1 MSSREWRAVEDL
13 GVPRNE
19 YSLLTVGP
27 KGRGESESM
36 VQATNAQPEASK
48 AAIEAPAEF
57 TEASKSSNQKAYH
70 VILNGRP
77 ELMEILGGIF
87 NSLTLPGFYIWIWP
101 FKHLIIYEKK
111 VRERL
116 LEEESKVDNANE
128 PPPSMVSREPAN
140 EKGITPNGDY
150 LRLDCQQR
158 PKASPVDVE
167 QISEKDLAAEHQAL
181 RDSDDTRES
190 EIEAEARSGTAEP
203 ETEADNR
210 MATNTTPPPS
220 QAEVEETET
229 QERGATI
236 NMQSPPVTNKEK
248 ADLDERTR
256 LRDELRCLVNF
267 MDNDMKDIYSVQRSI
282 DDGTRTTIAFD
293 YLWQL
298 FKPGDLVLQEGEQKR
313 AFMVLCVT
321 GGRALNRTAQTYP
334 SRKKPG
340 YDTFEE
346 RAKDAHF
353 AKYPKTSAFILDCFY
368 LDFDGINFG
377 PRPKKFMFQDYEGEV
392 PISSLQVFP
401 LKFHDSPG
409 QTENALI
416 KRGKRFAKLALVD
429 HKYYSGKTIR
439 ESPFFNVQDE
449 VCYSNSFT
457 QDRNTAN
464 PSNSRFMATS

>member
-1 MSSREWRAVEDL
+1 MSSGEWRAVEDL

-48 AAIEAPAEF
+48 AAIEAPTEF
-57 TEASKSSNQKAYH
+57 TEASKSSNEKAYH

-77 ELMEILGGIF
+77 ELMEVLGGIF

-101 FKHLIIYEKK
+101 FKHLIIYEKE

-116 LEEESKVDNANE
+116 LEEESKVDDANE
-128 PPPSMVSREPAN
+128 SPPSMISLEPAN
-140 EKGITPNGDY
+140 EKGITPNGNY

-158 PKASPVDVE
+158 PEASPVDVE
-167 QISEKDLAAEHQAL
+167 QINDKDLGAEHQAP
-181 RDSDDTRES
+181 RDSDSTRKS
-190 EIEAEARSGTAEP
+190 EIEADVRSGIAEP
-203 ETEADNR
+203 ESEADNR
-210 MATNTTPPPS
+210 MATNATHPIS

-236 NMQSPPVTNKEK
+236 NMQRPPITDKEK

-267 MDNDMKDIYSVQRSI
+267 MDNDMKEIYSVQKTI

-321 GGRALNRTAQTYP
+321 GGRALNRTAQAYL
-334 SRKKPG
+334 SRKKLDS
-340 YDTFEE
+340 YDE
-346 RAKDAHF
+346 RVKDAHF
-353 AKYPKTSAFILDCFY
+353 AKYPKTSPLILDCFY
-368 LDFDGINFG
+368 VDFDGINFG

-409 QTENALI
+409 QTEKALI

-439 ESPFFNVQDE
+439 ESPFFNFQGE
-449 VCYSNSFT
+449 VCYSSSFT
-457 QDRNTAN
+457 KDRNTAD
-464 PSNSRFMATS
+464 PSNIRFMATS